1 MIVQGLKLTVL
12 GMGVVFCFLVLLL
25 MLIYISA
32 KLLEQHPSR
41 ENPGNKAAGPG
52 APEEKKRRKI
62 S

>member
-1 MIVQGLKLTVL
+1 MTIL

-62 S
+62 F